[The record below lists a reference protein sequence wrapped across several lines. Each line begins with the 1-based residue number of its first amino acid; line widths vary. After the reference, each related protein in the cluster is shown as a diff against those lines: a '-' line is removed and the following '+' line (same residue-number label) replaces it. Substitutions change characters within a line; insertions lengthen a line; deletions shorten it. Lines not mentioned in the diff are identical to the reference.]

1 MTDKEMQKELKKRL
15 EELLRREVW
24 KSDERMVQFCL
35 KESARIVPLSN
46 NNYISIEKPRIKTSF
61 CFGYSLSRY
70 DTEDYDNANKMANYA
85 SKSEEYFIKENMKQ
99 FDELIKELED
109 DNYKV
114 FLINHYQGQPKDSE
128 YKQLRF
134 RRWYE
139 DKYEDEIELTADDKK
154 AIKEA
159 YEIEKEVFQ
168 KRLNTYLKRYG
179 TSKLR
184 TWSYWQD
191 A

>member
-1 MTDKEMQKELKKRL
+1 
-15 EELLRREVW
+15 
-24 KSDERMVQFCL
+24 MVQFCL

-114 FLINHYQGQPKDSE
+114 FLINHYQRQPKDSE

-139 DKYEDEIELTADDKK
+139 EKYDDEIELTDDDKK